1 VPGFHLA
8 GKLNGLID
16 LRQDGAGFV
25 MKDTTSL
32 GQDDTTPLAP
42 EQMHPHFG
50 LQHFDLLGQGRL
62 GNSQALRRSADM
74 HFLSSSAKISQMT
87 KFHIDM

>member
-1 VPGFHLA
+1 
-8 GKLNGLID
+8 
-16 LRQDGAGFV
+16 
-25 MKDTTSL
+25 
-32 GQDDTTPLAP
+32 
-42 EQMHPHFG
+42 MHPHFG